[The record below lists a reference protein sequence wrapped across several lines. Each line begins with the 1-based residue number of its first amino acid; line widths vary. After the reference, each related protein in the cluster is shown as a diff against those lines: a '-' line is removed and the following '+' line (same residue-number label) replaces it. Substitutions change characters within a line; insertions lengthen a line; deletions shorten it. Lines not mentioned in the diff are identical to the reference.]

1 MKHHVLAEGG
11 SREAVKALN
20 SRARGPRRP
29 DHRLRTKPG
38 YLSAGMRVVQDRGA
52 MSGGDVVSIRR
63 WRAYSTSEV
72 GGEVPGDG
80 AVSEPRELRSRLSAT
95 RGRGERRRCGGFD
108 TALARLLNQRL
119 TVGSARLVTE
129 RRAAGPYRV
138 WTWIYSQ
145 VTRARVLSGSVRPGT
160 VTRSTIWL
168 LIPRAAL
175 ATRPTTTVIR
185 RPRDDAASVVKPV
198 PHLAGV

>member
-1 MKHHVLAEGG
+1 VKHHALAEGG

-20 SRARGPRRP
+20 SRARGPRRL

-95 RGRGERRRCGGFD
+95 RGRGGAPALWWFRYGAGAPTQPAADGGVGASCDRAACCGPVPSVDLDLQPSHPRTSVERERTPRNRNALDNMAFD
-108 TALARLLNQRL
+108 TPGCAR
-119 TVGSARLVTE
+119 
-129 RRAAGPYRV
+129 Y
-138 WTWIYSQ
+138 
-145 VTRARVLSGSVRPGT
+145 
-160 VTRSTIWL
+160 
-168 LIPRAAL
+168 
-175 ATRPTTTVIR
+175 
-185 RPRDDAASVVKPV
+185 
-198 PHLAGV
+198 